1 MKFKPRKQIYSVLY
15 IVIEE
20 TTNTTYIYK
29 EITPLSELIG
39 IDRATIY
46 RKFEREGDNWIK
58 NGYKVLKCF
67 NINLKSR
74 RGN

>member
-39 IDRATIY
+39 IDRTTIY
-46 RKFEREGDNWIK
+46 RKFKKEGDCWSK

>member
-1 MKFKPRKQIYSVLY
+1 MKFKPRKQNYSVLY

-46 RKFEREGDNWIK
+46 RKFEREGDFWSK
-58 NGYKVLKCF
+58 NGFKVLKCF

-74 RGN
+74 RGK

>member
-1 MKFKPRKQIYSVLY
+1 MKFNKRKQEYTILY

-20 TTNTTYIYK
+20 ATNTTYIYK

-46 RKFEREGDNWIK
+46 RKFKKDGNHWRK
-58 NGYKVLKCF
+58 NGYLILKCF

>member
-1 MKFKPRKQIYSVLY
+1 MKFKKRKQEYLVIY
-15 IVIEE
+15 IAIQQE
-20 TTNTTYIYK
+20 TKLTYIIK
-29 EITPLSELIG
+29 EVTPLSELIG

-46 RKFEREGDNWIK
+46 RKFKKEGDFWVK
-58 NGYKVLKCF
+58 NGYEVYKCI